1 MCIRRDDVQQG
12 PTAGQPITNTGRI
25 LPGAPT
31 DEDRS
36 PSAGSSPVPVAPM
49 AMPVANPPATPTQ
62 RAGAPATATGE
73 GGATA
78 PMPAADAKFELM
90 PVDFP
95 MVQGDWAFPPSAIAG
110 SDVSPG
116 WSWTG
121 VPAEAKS
128 LVLVF
133 EDIGISAVKWV
144 VWDIPPDGAMIPA
157 GIDASNTMLSE
168 VPGASQ
174 LGSLM
179 RTGYGGPAR
188 PDQRYEWTLWALDV
202 DKLPDTEGKTTV
214 DLKAA
219 LPMHMVAMAETV
231 IVYNR

>member
-1 MCIRRDDVQQG
+1 M
-12 PTAGQPITNTGRI
+12 
-25 LPGAPT
+25 
-31 DEDRS
+31 
-36 PSAGSSPVPVAPM
+36 PVAPM
-49 AMPVANPPATPTQ
+49 AMPVANPPVAPTAM
-62 RAGAPATATGE
+62 AGAPGSASGEGGATAE
-73 GGATA
+73 SGATA

-95 MVQGDWAFPPSAIAG
+95 MVQGEWAFPPSALAG

-121 VPAEAKS
+121 VPADAKS

-133 EDIGISAVKWV
+133 EDVGISAVKWV
-144 VWDIPPDGAMIPA
+144 VWDIPPDVATLPA
-157 GIDASNTMLSE
+157 GIVASNAMLAE

-174 LGSLM
+174 LGSLGNQ
-179 RTGYGGPAR
+179 GYAGPAR
-188 PDQRYEWTLWALDV
+188 PNQRYEWTLWALDV
-202 DKLPDTEGKTTV
+202 DKLPDAQGKSTV

-219 LPMHMVAMAETV
+219 LPMHMVAMTETV